1 MPASTTCKNL
11 CVLCS
16 LFFGVVLLAACL
28 AVPSSAFAQTE
39 LAGVYGR
46 VTDQSGAVVVGAEV
60 EIKNVETSVS
70 TTVKTNGDGLYTIP
84 SLHPGHYLISVRK
97 PGFKSVTVTEL
108 ELNIQDNVVRN
119 FALQVGSISETVTI
133 TSDQFHM
140 NTTDASVSTVVDQS
154 YIKNMPLNGR
164 SFQDLILLTPGVVTK
179 TPQVASGSG
188 GVGEFSVNGQRT
200 EENYYSVDGV
210 SGNVGAFAG
219 LLPGSLGNVTGNAGS
234 GSLPAGTA
242 LGTTQALVSVDDLQE
257 FRVESSTY
265 SAEYGRTPGGQFAFE
280 TKSGVNQWHGT
291 ASDYL
296 RNGYFDA
303 QDWFNDYLKTPE
315 PALHQNDFGGTLGG
329 PIRRDKTFFFVSY
342 EGLRLIAPQPPSI
355 NVLVPDITLRQS
367 APAALQPVLNAYP
380 LPTPGGMDNPAD
392 DTAQYIA
399 SWSNGSSINSTS
411 VRFDHTMNDKLKLFF
426 RFSNTVSSAGARGG
440 SILLGIGPATNTVT
454 DSTVRTYTAGAT
466 SMFSSRLSNDFRL
479 NYSSN
484 EVSTRNFIDPI
495 GGGVSVDLRPT
506 AGLGVGSEALFCYFD
521 GAGLCLGLDQAQW
534 FGTQRQWNPVDT
546 IGLSLGRHQFKFGA
560 DYRRLTPNAVPA
572 TPSVGYEY
580 FDPSSI
586 QNNAGCFAANAAGT
600 AYPLFKNFSAFAQDQ
615 YRVTPR
621 VTLSM
626 GLRWEVN
633 PPPGATQGLMPY
645 ALTGTTADTLAAAP
659 PGTPLWKTAWFN
671 FAPRLGAAYII
682 RNAPGR
688 EMVVRAG
695 GGVFFDT
702 GNQIG
707 ALGFLGPGFSSFN
720 GGSGSYGGTWTDF
733 NGNSAASPAAL
744 VLPIQNPP
752 VPGQYSGL
760 AVGFAPHLQLPYTL
774 QWNAS
779 IEQALGRSQTLT
791 FSFVGAHASRLLQLN
806 TLLDFNNPNTFI
818 FHFVQNGLTSDYDSL
833 QTQFTRRLS
842 QGLTVLASYTWS
854 HCIDYG
860 SNNTDFGYQRGNCD
874 YDVRHNFSG
883 AFSYDLPKVRHG
895 GPVGAILNHWG
906 IDDRLTARTA
916 FPVFLYGSGLF
927 NQADHKLYNEG
938 LSFTGQPVYLYGANC
953 ASVLQSGPT
962 PELAPGQGCPG
973 GKAFNPGAF
982 MDESSGFGNVPR
994 NSLRLFGAWQM
1005 DMAVRRDFPI
1015 RERLKLQFRVE
1026 AFNIFN
1032 HPNFGTVDAISGD
1045 QHFGLSTGTLASS
1058 LGVLS
1063 PLYQMG
1069 GPRSMQFALKLV
1081 F

>member
-1 MPASTTCKNL
+1 MRSRLACAFV
-11 CVLCS
+11 CAVLC
-16 LFFGVVLLAACL
+16 LLGVGTSVL
-28 AVPSSAFAQTE
+28 AQSDV
-39 LAGVYGR
+39 ASVAGR
-46 VTDQSGAVVVGAEV
+46 VLDPNGAIIIEAAVTAKNVDTGVEIRVQTNEEGIYRFANLAPGNYEFTVSKRGFKEILQPGVTLHLADTISMNFNMVVGEV
-60 EIKNVETSVS
+60 TE
-70 TTVKTNGDGLYTIP
+70 
-84 SLHPGHYLISVRK
+84 R
-97 PGFKSVTVTEL
+97 VTVEAGATM
-108 ELNIQDNVVRN
+108 I
-119 FALQVGSISETVTI
+119 
-133 TSDQFHM
+133 
-140 NTTDASVSTVVDQS
+140 NTTDASVSTVVDQT

-179 TPQVASGSG
+179 TPQVASGTG

-219 LLPGSLGNVTGNAGS
+219 LTPGSLGNVTGNAGS

-265 SAEYGRTPGGQFAFE
+265 SAEYGRNPGGQFAFE

-355 NVLVPDITLRQS
+355 NVLVPDMTLRQS

-399 SWSNGSSINSTS
+399 SWSNRSSINSTS
-411 VRFDHTMNDKLKLFF
+411 VRFDHTVNDKLKLFF
-426 RFSNTVSSAGARGG
+426 RFSDTGSSAGARGG
-440 SILLGIGPATNTVT
+440 SILLGIGPATNTIS

-466 SMFSSRLSNDFRL
+466 SVFSSRLSNDFRL
-479 NYSSN
+479 NYSSS

-506 AGLGVGSEALFCYFD
+506 AGLGAGSEALFCYFD

-534 FGTQRQWNPVDT
+534 FGTQKQWNPVDT
-546 IGLSLGRHQFKFGA
+546 ISLSLGRHQFKFGA

-586 QNNAGCFAANAAGT
+586 QNNAGCFAASAAGT

-621 VTLSM
+621 LTLSM

-659 PGTPLWKTAWFN
+659 QGTPLWKTAWFN

-720 GGSGSYGGTWTDF
+720 GGSGSYGSTWTDF
-733 NGNSAASPAAL
+733 SGNSAATPAAL

-752 VPGQYSGL
+752 VQGQYSGL

-791 FSFVGAHASRLLQLN
+791 VSFVGAHASRLLQLN

-818 FHFVQNGLTSDYDSL
+818 FHLVQNGLTSDYESL

-842 QGLTVLASYTWS
+842 QGLTVLGSYTWS

-874 YDVRHNFSG
+874 YDIRHNFSG
-883 AFSYDLPKVRHG
+883 AFSYDLPKVRDG
-895 GPVGAILNHWG
+895 GLAGAVLNHWG
-906 IDDRLTARTA
+906 IDDRLTAHTA
-916 FPVFLYGSGLF
+916 FPVFLNGSGLF
-927 NQADHKLYNEG
+927 NPVDHKLYNEG

-953 ASVLQSGPT
+953 ASVLQAAG
-962 PELAPGQGCPG
+962 ELQLGQGCPG

-982 MDESSGFGNVPR
+982 MDVSSGFGNVPR

-1005 DMAVRRDFPI
+1005 DMAIRREFPI
-1015 RERLKLQFRVE
+1015 RERLKLQFRAE

-1032 HPNFGTVDAISGD
+1032 HPNFGTVDAITGD
-1045 QHFGLSTGTLASS
+1045 QHFGLATGTLASS

-1069 GPRSMQFALKLV
+1069 GPRSMQFALKV
-1081 F
+1081 IF